1 MTSNSEKYKAKKRHA
16 LNLGRLCLVL
26 AVVGLV
32 SIIILFKNYTLS
44 LVENRDEMTKY
55 EHFILPVVMMDPVPF
70 DSIQT
75 ADGQFIKQA
84 AMWSTLLGDDRDKYA
99 YDENGM
105 LLVPATDLD
114 VSAHKLFGEQ
124 ASITHET
131 FDDYEATYLFDPDI
145 AAYRVPTV
153 AKVSYSPYV
162 ESIDKTIPD
171 KLVLKVGYVAPG
183 NVFTTKA
190 EDKKEGIKP
199 DKYMFYD
206 LVKTKDGMYISAIRD
221 IDITAPPK
229 S

>member
-1 MTSNSEKYKAKKRHA
+1 MTSNSEKYKVKKRHA
-16 LNLGRLCLVL
+16 TNIGRLFLIL
-26 AVVGLV
+26 GLIGLV
-32 SIIILFKNYTLS
+32 SIVILVRNYTLS
-44 LVENRDEMTKY
+44 LVENRDEMAKY
-55 EHFILPVVMMDPVPF
+55 ESFILPVVMMDPVPF
-70 DSIQT
+70 DSIQS
-75 ADGQFIKQA
+75 ADGQFIKQS
-84 AMWSTLLGDDRDKYA
+84 AMWATLLGEGRDKYA

-124 ASITHET
+124 VAIIHET

-162 ESIDKTIPD
+162 EAIDKTVPE
-171 KLVLKVGYVAPG
+171 KLTLKVGYVAPG
-183 NVFTTKA
+183 NIFTTKT
-190 EDKKEGIKP
+190 EDKEGVKP

-206 LVKTKDGMYISAIRD
+206 LIKTKDGMYISSIRD
-221 IDITAPPK
+221 IDVTAPPK